1 MVILL
6 VSLEVLGEVVDA
18 LCEQSNL
25 NLGRTGVAFVKGIL
39 CNDFVFEFLFHL
51 KPP

>member
-25 NLGRTGVAFVKGIL
+25 NLGRTGVCLREGHTL
-39 CNDFVFEFLFHL
+39 Q
-51 KPP
+51 